1 MGQFLCRVADAEG
14 RVFSHVEPASS
25 LEEARQKL
33 VDRGLYVYSV
43 ESRGGRLAD
52 LVRRKSARQIGGSEF
67 LILNLQFNTLIKTGL
82 PILESLDLFASRP
95 PFTKLRP
102 VLSQSSFPI
111 PQVKSVSLAS
121 R

>member
-43 ESRGGRLAD
+43 ESPGGRLAD
-52 LVRRKSARQIGGSEF
+52 LVRQKRGRQIGGLELFIS
-67 LILNLQFNTLIKTGL
+67 NHQFNTLPNARL
-82 PILESLDLFASRP
+82 PAFESPDP
-95 PFTKLRP
+95 PPPPPSPPK
-102 VLSQSSFPI
+102 
-111 PQVKSVSLAS
+111 PQPLHTH
-121 R
+121 